1 MCQLWS
7 FSVFFVLVNI
17 WPVRFC
23 FVICAIVI
31 FRCQVK
37 FVNPLLRSPIV
48 GDAAF
53 RTMIMLAK
61 CSVAP
66 LNNWALD
73 LATALRLI
81 ATEESHRLCNI
92 IPSDGDR
99 VPKGGLFLGLF
110 ERIIMGLSVSCK
122 TGPLPVDSFT
132 FVFPV
137 TSLISIR
144 ISRLIF

>member
-1 MCQLWS
+1 M
-7 FSVFFVLVNI
+7 V
-17 WPVRFC
+17 
-23 FVICAIVI
+23 
-31 FRCQVK
+31 
-37 FVNPLLRSPIV
+37 
-48 GDAAF
+48 
-53 RTMIMLAK
+53 MLAK

-73 LATALRLI
+73 IATALRLT
-81 ATEESHRLCNI
+81 ATDESHRLCDI

-110 ERIIMGLSVSCK
+110 ERIITGLSVSCK

-137 TSLISIR
+137 TFPISIR
-144 ISRLIF
+144 IFRLIFYVFRLMCQFSICCFFLK

>member
-1 MCQLWS
+1 
-7 FSVFFVLVNI
+7 
-17 WPVRFC
+17 
-23 FVICAIVI
+23 
-31 FRCQVK
+31 
-37 FVNPLLRSPIV
+37 
-48 GDAAF
+48 
-53 RTMIMLAK
+53 MIMLAK

-81 ATEESHRLCNI
+81 ATEESRRLCDI
-92 IPSDGDR
+92 MPSDGDR

-122 TGPLPVDSFT
+122 TSPLPVDSFT

-137 TSLISIR
+137 TFLKSIQISSLVFCVYIY
-144 ISRLIF
+144 